1 LKPDARLNG
10 SALLFATD
18 GRLRAPWRILLFI
31 VALFISVALTVTL
44 EAFLDNAALSSGYR
58 PLVSE
63 WGFPLG
69 VLIATAGM
77 LFWVDNK
84 SWDYVG
90 LDARAARPGLVAR
103 YALVGALAIAIPSL
117 LLMAMGQLRAVPAA
131 PGNWWAA
138 TGLTFANLLPAA
150 AGEELFLRGYIF
162 AVLREWIGWRW
173 TLIATSIVFGLLHV
187 PNPGSDAES
196 VVLVMLA
203 GFFLGSVLLAT
214 GSLYAAIAVHFA
226 WNWMMAA
233 GLHTP
238 VSGIPVIAPDY
249 RVVDAGPDWLTGGGW
264 GPEGGLGAAI
274 SMFVVVI
281 YIYARHLRRMER

>member
-1 LKPDARLNG
+1 
-10 SALLFATD
+10 
-18 GRLRAPWRILLFI
+18 LFI
-31 VALFISVALTVTL
+31 AVALTIAL
-44 EAFLDNAALSSGYR
+44 EAFLDNAALVAGYR

-69 VLIATAGM
+69 TLIATAAM

-90 LDARAARPGLVAR
+90 LGPRAANPGLLVR
-103 YALVGALAIAIPSL
+103 YGLLGALAIAIPSL
-117 LLMAMGQLRAVPAA
+117 LLMAMGQLRTVPAQ
-131 PGNWWAA
+131 PGSWWAA

-150 AGEELFLRGYIF
+150 VGEELFLRGYVF
-162 AVLREWIGWRW
+162 AVLRESIGWRW
-173 TLIATSIVFGLLHV
+173 TLIATSVVFGLLHV
-187 PNPGSDAES
+187 PNPGADAES

-214 GSLYAAIAVHFA
+214 GSLYAAIAAHFA

-238 VSGIPVIAPDY
+238 VSGIPVLAPDY

-264 GPEGGLGAAI
+264 GPEGGLGAAV

-281 YIYARHLRRMER
+281 YIYARHLRRMEK